1 MNCLKCGRKIENSG
15 VFCDRCLEVMAKY
28 PVKDNVRLQLPRR
41 KDEALP
47 KKSAKK
53 KHQVNLEESVRQQKR
68 QIRRLLMIVWVLFL
82 AVCLLVG
89 WLVYEMILK
98 PETGEDNLGKNYST
112 VEPGGK

>member
-15 VFCDRCLEVMAKY
+15 VFCDGCLEIMAKY

-47 KKSAKK
+47 KKTGKK
-53 KHQVNLEESVRQQKR
+53 KHQVNLEDQVRHQKR
-68 QIRRLLMIVWVLFL
+68 QIRRLTMLVWTLFL

-89 WLVYEMILK
+89 WLIYETVLGSESNKDDI
-98 PETGEDNLGKNYST
+98 GKNYST
-112 VEPGGK
+112 VETGN